1 MSETKRM
8 LSKTLAI
15 LVAGKAGVGKTTSA
29 DCIKEYLVDR
39 YGLSGIISPIAAGVK
54 LVARRGFGWDG
65 NKDIKGRLLLQ
76 EVGKAGR
83 NYNQD
88 LWIKSSLSYFYSSS
102 PIIRDFVI
110 FDDWRFPNELDYL
123 SRDAGLSVLAI
134 RIESSEREI
143 LRGLPAYDD
152 VSETS
157 LPSVEFSDKRLS
169 YKFWLMKQPSF
180 YKIVVNN
187 NSSLK
192 SLRSVLDGIMDGE
205 ISNLDLKSRMKGE

>member
-1 MSETKRM
+1 M

-134 RIESSEREI
+134 RIESPEREI